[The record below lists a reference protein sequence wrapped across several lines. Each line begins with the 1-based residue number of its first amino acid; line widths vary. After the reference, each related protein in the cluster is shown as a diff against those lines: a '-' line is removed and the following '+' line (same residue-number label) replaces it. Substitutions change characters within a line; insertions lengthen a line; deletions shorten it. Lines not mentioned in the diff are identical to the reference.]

1 MKWYDFIKTFTCVK
15 SIVTIALTAC
25 FVYLS
30 VTGQIGYESFMNV
43 YLMVIGFYFGT
54 QWQKKNGG
62 VSND

>member
-30 VTGQIGYESFMNV
+30 VTGQIGHESFMNV